1 VLPSPETTSVAA
13 PGASDARAG
22 APETHAGDPETRTA
36 ASDPPIEQAKGVVP
50 EAPVQTPGPESE
62 ATPFGP
68 EPKPEPQ
75 PLPRAQPGELA
86 AAGCALLL
94 LVLMFAVEWFGV
106 DRLPGKANGL
116 QRETAENAWTALT
129 MLRWLMLLTIV
140 AAVGAVILHATQRGH
155 GARNDTGAIVFGLGA
170 ITAILLI
177 YRVLIDLPSSYQV
190 VDQKLGAILGMVS
203 AVGIALAGYRSMY
216 EERANASEHPSKR
229 MRSRVARRSRRR

>member
-1 VLPSPETTSVAA
+1 MVPPPETTSLVP
-13 PGASDARAG
+13 PGAAEGSAVEPATATAPTPDTP
-22 APETHAGDPETRTA
+22 APETGAR
-36 ASDPPIEQAKGVVP
+36 
-50 EAPVQTPGPESE
+50 
-62 ATPFGP
+62 PFGP
-68 EPKPEPQ
+68 EPQPEVAPI
-75 PLPRAQPGELA
+75 PRARLGELA

-94 LVLMFAVEWFGV
+94 LALMFAVEWFGV

-140 AAVGAVILHATQRGH
+140 VAVGAVILHATQRGH

-190 VDQKLGAILGMVS
+190 VDQKLGAILGMLS

-216 EERANASEHPSKR
+216 EERANASEHPSIR
-229 MRSRVARRSRRR
+229 IRSRVARRSRQR